1 MRALLLLIVTLVA
14 CDPFA
19 PHENPSRT
27 VEGCAE
33 AVAHLRSCCP
43 AWNSY
48 VSCTYF
54 TNAVP
59 SPDLTSSQSKCVA
72 KTPCAEIAHAVEHN
86 DRVCGFLAETT
97 QCH

>member
-1 MRALLLLIVTLVA
+1 VVALLPFAA

-19 PHENPSRT
+19 PHESPSRT

-33 AVAHLRSCCP
+33 AVTHLRSCCP
-43 AWNSY
+43 AWDHY

-59 SPDLTSSQSKCVA
+59 SPDLTSDQSRCVVA
-72 KTPCAEIAHAVEHN
+72 KPCAEVERAVAGG
-86 DRVCGFLAETT
+86 DRLCGFSAGTRR
-97 QCH
+97 CR